1 VEIEMSEKQNVG
13 PQSLQDRVAF
23 VTGGGRG
30 IGRAIAQ
37 ELAGNGARVAVFARS
52 ERELAETVALI
63 AAAGGSAAYFTADV
77 ADAEQ
82 VNIAFAKAATALGPA
97 DVLVNNAGA
106 LGELGPFAEN
116 DMAQWWRTFEVNLR
130 GPANCTQAVL
140 PAMIARRAGRI
151 INVASGGGTQPMA
164 NFSSYVISKTAL
176 IRMSEVLAIELAAHG
191 ITAFSIS
198 PGTVSTAMAEYSRN
212 SEAGKKWLP
221 WFEKIFENG
230 LNVPP
235 ERAGQLVAQLA
246 SGKMDA
252 LSGRYFAV
260 SDDLDALLQNAE
272 EIHREKL
279 YSLRMRTLASGQLT
293 PAMAAIRAAAE
304 HAGS

>member
-1 VEIEMSEKQNVG
+1 MSNDQLTNA
-13 PQSLQDRVAF
+13 PSLKDRVAF

-37 ELAGNGARVAVFARS
+37 ELAREGARVAVFARS
-52 ERELAETVALI
+52 GKELTETVSLI
-63 AAAGGSAAYFTADV
+63 ETAGGRAAQFTVDV
-77 ADAEQ
+77 ADFARVQ
-82 VNIAFAKAATALGPA
+82 DAFASAAKTLGAA
-97 DVLVNNAGA
+97 DILVNNAGVIGPLA
-106 LGELGPFAEN
+106 PFAEN
-116 DMAQWWRTFEVNLR
+116 DMQEWWRGFEVNVR
-130 GPANCTQAVL
+130 GTANCTQAVL
-140 PAMIARRAGRI
+140 PAMIARRSGRI

-164 NFSSYVISKTAL
+164 NFSSYVISKTAM
-176 IRMSEVLAIELAAHG
+176 IRLSEVLAIELAQHG
-191 ITAFSIS
+191 IQAFSIS
-198 PGTVSTAMAEYSRN
+198 PGTVRTAMSEYSRS

-230 LNVPP
+230 LDVPP
-235 ERAGQLVAQLA
+235 ERSARLVAQLA

-260 SDDLDALLQNAE
+260 SDNLDAILQNAGE
-272 EIHREKL
+272 VEQEKL

-304 HAGS
+304 RAS

>member
-1 VEIEMSEKQNVG
+1 MEIEMSDRQNAELE
-13 PQSLQDRVAF
+13 SLKDRVAF

-37 ELAGNGARVAVFARS
+37 ELAGSGARVAVFARS
-52 ERELAETVALI
+52 ERELAETFALI
-63 AAAGGSAAYFTADV
+63 SAAGGSAAYFTADV
-77 ADAEQ
+77 ADPEQ
-82 VNIAFAKAATALGPA
+82 VNSTFAKAAAALGPA

-116 DMAQWWRTFEVNLR
+116 DIAQWWRTFEVNVR
-130 GPANCTQAVL
+130 GPANCAQAVL
-140 PAMIARRAGRI
+140 PAMIARRSGRI

-164 NFSSYVISKTAL
+164 NFSSYVISKTAM
-176 IRMSEVLAIELAAHG
+176 IRLAEVLAIELAAHG

-198 PGTVSTAMAEYSRN
+198 PGTVATAMAEYSRD

-221 WFEKIFENG
+221 WFQKIFENG

-235 ERAGQLVAQLA
+235 GRAARLVAQLA

-272 EIHREKL
+272 EIDRDKL
-279 YSLRMRTLASGQLT
+279 YSLRLRTLASGQLS

-304 HAGS
+304 NARP